1 MALMAQHL
9 SVEEL
14 EARFRASKDVVERS
28 HCQAIW
34 LLAKGHTTAE
44 VAEVVALSSR
54 LGCGSCRSATHG
66 RGRRRWATADGA
78 IPAAGHCCRR
88 MISTCFAS
96 GWIAHRT
103 TAGCG
108 PGRRWRGGWRRG
120 SGSSTFTPRVAG
132 RR

>member
-44 VAEVVALSSR
+44 
-54 LGCGSCRSATHG
+54 G
-66 RGRRRWATADGA
+66 ATALGD
-78 IPAAGHCCRR
+78 R
-88 MISTCFAS
+88 
-96 GWIAHRT
+96 
-103 TAGCG
+103 
-108 PGRRWRGGWRRG
+108 
-120 SGSSTFTPRVAG
+120 
-132 RR
+132 